1 MPLTVLGEAV
11 ARIEHKL
18 DALLRAL
25 DVKADPLHFVGGK
38 CPVCQQEIDHRI
50 DIEKRIVV
58 RKCGCSTGKQP
69 PLPLL
74 PVGTPQMQKTASRRS
89 GNDE

>member
-1 MPLTVLGEAV
+1 MPLGILGEAL
-11 ARIEHKL
+11 ARIEHKI

-25 DVKADPLHFVGGK
+25 DVKATPLHYVGGK
-38 CPVCQQEIDHRI
+38 CPVCQKSVDHQI

-69 PLPLL
+69 PLALL
-74 PVGTPQMQKTASRRS
+74 PVAPSKPRKT
-89 GNDE
+89 E